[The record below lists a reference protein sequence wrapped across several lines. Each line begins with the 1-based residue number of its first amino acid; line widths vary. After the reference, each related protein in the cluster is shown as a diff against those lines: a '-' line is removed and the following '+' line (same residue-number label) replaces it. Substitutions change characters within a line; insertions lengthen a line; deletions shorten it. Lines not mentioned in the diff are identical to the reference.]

1 MIHSD
6 HYSEALRILQGLIV
20 QAKHQAYEAGE
31 ETLAQLLNDI
41 ELLPELV
48 ADEADRTDEFIEMLH
63 GIAQVHPNC
72 RYLVEGF
79 ETIPTAAP

>member
-6 HYSEALRILQGLIV
+6 QYSQALRTLQGLIV
-20 QAKHQAYEAGE
+20 QAKHQAYEGGE
-31 ETLAQLLNDI
+31 DTLAQLLNDI
-41 ELLPELV
+41 EMLPEFV

-63 GIAQVHPNC
+63 GIAQVHSHC

-79 ETIPTAAP
+79 ETIPTSSP